1 MPSILME
8 LRKFE
13 TVFHRRIAHSMPSTD
28 KGRLFHVQALVV
40 NFLKENEGKCVC
52 QRDVEAHLNIRSSS
66 ATKLLQRMEEKGF
79 IVRTASKDDKR
90 YKQIALTEKAER
102 LWEIGLSKMDSVIKM
117 LEKDVSP
124 QEKELFL
131 NVLKKL
137 TSNANEFFEQIEL
150 QGKEDLC

>member
-8 LRKFE
+8 LRNFE
-13 TVFHRRIAHSMPSTD
+13 TVLHRRIAHSMPSTD

-40 NFLKENEGKCVC
+40 NFLKENEGNRVC